1 MARAASDTFAGI
13 RPVDAPGF
21 IAAQLA
27 GAIAA
32 ALVFG
37 WLLRD
42 RAPLSLDLMA
52 NAGEGRTVRP
62 LRD

>member
-1 MARAASDTFAGI
+1 M